1 MPGTLCINA
10 DFEMAWSGRR
20 VPDDPARDVLFAGT
34 DETVSRL
41 LEIFDRY
48 EVPITWAAVGAL
60 MLTGPYDFRRFAEFN
75 GADPFFT
82 GGWYDAPA
90 FDSPRA
96 KYFYAP
102 RLIEKILNAKTKHE
116 IACHTFTH
124 VYLGAGSVSEKRF
137 RAELEACAEAAAA
150 WNLNLET
157 FVYPSQYV
165 GYAEVLLEY
174 GYRVYRQESL
184 EWFRFGKP
192 YIPSFDVRF
201 RDWPRKIATGLGK
214 WTDERFCF
222 RPACFAPRRLDGG
235 LTKITTSTFFP
246 GYFGIS
252 KYVTAAQRARRLNK
266 GVDRAADEGGVF
278 TFSFHPWQLNR
289 RRDELLGALEAICA
303 RAARLRETKGLKI
316 AAARELA

>member
-1 MPGTLCINA
+1 
-10 DFEMAWSGRR
+10 MAWSGRR
-20 VPDDPARDVLFAGT
+20 VPDDPARDVLFEGT

-102 RLIEKILNAKTKHE
+102 CLIEKILNAKTKHE

-165 GYAEVLLEY
+165 GYAGIRIPGLPAGIARMVPVRQTVYPEFRRSVSGLAPKDRDGARQVDGRAVL
-174 GYRVYRQESL
+174 
-184 EWFRFGKP
+184 F
-192 YIPSFDVRF
+192 
-201 RDWPRKIATGLGK
+201 
-214 WTDERFCF
+214 
-222 RPACFAPRRLDGG
+222 PARLFYAAAPRRRADQDHDVDLLPRLFRDFEIRDRGAEGAPAQQGG
-235 LTKITTSTFFP
+235 RPRGRRGGRLHVFVSSLAAEPPPGRTSRRSRSDLRP
-246 GYFGIS
+246 RRPAPRDEGPENRRG
-252 KYVTAAQRARRLNK
+252 AGARRAGIRK
-266 GVDRAADEGGVF
+266 
-278 TFSFHPWQLNR
+278 LNR
-289 RRDELLGALEAICA
+289 A
-303 RAARLRETKGLKI
+303 
-316 AAARELA
+316 